1 MSRMEQRERREN
13 RTCLIRFLLCTV
25 LGLGTGALIGYPT
38 TPTIAVSAILMLYID
53 RGYTGSLR
61 YSWRRVRVQ
70 VLMGGIGLLLVLPL
84 QQWTPLPL
92 WAIEILAAAIA
103 ITIGLPLQYR
113 YQIAPLTV
121 TMGNA
126 TLIMVTGIAGHAG
139 FYWERV
145 LFCVLGAVIAHIVNF
160 VVVPREDRYQ
170 DILAQ
175 LREDVLLLSD
185 LLLGQ
190 ETSQGIL
197 GSCKRSETFLDK
209 HVALLKEDSRWR
221 RHRLDAWRYN
231 QITGFLQAERE
242 LIRMAED
249 LTMWGHVL
257 EEPFLTGFRQEL
269 QRFLQGHLAQMGQ
282 DAVALPELPGHPER
296 VPQSPGETVLLADLI
311 RYCEALRQAGS
322 ALPAQDACPR
332 QPDAQPPAV

>member
-221 RHRLDAWRYN
+221 RHRLDAWRYD

-249 LTMWGHVL
+249 LAVWGRVL

-282 DAVALPELPGHPER
+282 DAVALPELPGLPER

-322 ALPAQDACPR
+322 ALPTQDACPR